1 MYCAKKLILCQNK
14 LKKINAMGIY
24 EDKTYVYIQGS
35 KGIRLWFI
43 KCCISPMMICK
54 ITPSVDYN
62 WYLKYLDTQLNELI
76 KIPQCC

>member
-24 EDKTYVYIQGS
+24 EDKAYVYIQGS

-43 KCCISPMMICK
+43 NWCISPMMIYK

-62 WYLKYLDTQLNELI
+62 W
-76 KIPQCC
+76 